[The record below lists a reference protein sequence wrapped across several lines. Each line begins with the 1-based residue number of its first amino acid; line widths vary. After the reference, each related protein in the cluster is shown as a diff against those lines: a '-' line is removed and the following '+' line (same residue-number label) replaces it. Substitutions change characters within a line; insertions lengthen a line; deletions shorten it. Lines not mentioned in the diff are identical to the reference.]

1 MLTLDPN
8 LVIARDYFTALDDP
22 ALGRLVAALE
32 EPYRDLALLVR
43 DVGHLITDGWDALTE
58 QQVRD
63 LTLRVATALANP
75 FIETDPRVSGMLVVW
90 LTQRV
95 TALEEE
101 RREAMDEKAWSLAEA
116 EDAGSRLDDL
126 ESHLEDIQGDADACG
141 LEAADF
147 KRNGIYDLRLRIRDI
162 MDDVLGSDERNF
174 MDADVVDLLRDM
186 KTKAEKVDDLES
198 EVTRLEGQI
207 RELGYELAE
216 AKRDR
221 D

>member
-1 MLTLDPN
+1 MLTLDTN
-8 LVIARDYFTALDDP
+8 LTIARDYFTTLGDP

-43 DVGHLITDGWDALTE
+43 DVGHLTTDGWESLTP

-101 RREAMDEKAWSLAEA
+101 RREALDEKEWSLAEA
-116 EDAGSRLDDL
+116 EDAGSRLSDL
-126 ESHLEDIQGDADACG
+126 ESHLDDILDDAKACG
-141 LEAADF
+141 LDEDAF
-147 KRNGIYDLRLRIRDI
+147 KRNGVYDLRRQAARV
-162 MDDVLGSDERNF
+162 MEDVLGASASDF
-174 MDADVVDLLRDM
+174 MQDSTIEKLMELKR
-186 KTKAEKVDDLES
+186 KAEFE
-198 EVTRLEGQI
+198 
-207 RELGYELAE
+207 
-216 AKRDR
+216 
-221 D
+221 